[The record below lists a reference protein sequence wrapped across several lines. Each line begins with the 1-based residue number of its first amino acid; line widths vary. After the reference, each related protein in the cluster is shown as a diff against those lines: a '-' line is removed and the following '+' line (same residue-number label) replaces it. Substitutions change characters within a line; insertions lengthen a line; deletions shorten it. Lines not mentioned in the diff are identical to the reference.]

1 MSAVSDLI
9 VGLPLQPEEADRD
22 VMDAKSQL
30 FQKYKTFIPT
40 FKNSFFFIFNL
51 FILCFRYFSLF
62 MNLLNDCSVYDT
74 GSGFES
80 ETVSLKGGTL
90 SEHNVSGASGPVLQS
105 RRFVE
110 NKMEQLRSVTV
121 EAMSN
126 LLAANIDSGLVHSIG
141 IFIYLFTF
149 SNF

>member
-1 MSAVSDLI
+1 
-9 VGLPLQPEEADRD
+9 
-22 VMDAKSQL
+22 
-30 FQKYKTFIPT
+30 
-40 FKNSFFFIFNL
+40 
-51 FILCFRYFSLF
+51 

-80 ETVSLKGGTL
+80 ETVSLKGATV
-90 SEHNVSGASGPVLQS
+90 SEHNVSGASGGPVLQS

-141 IFIYLFTF
+141 KFILISFC
-149 SNF
+149 